1 VGDLKKLIAG
11 MLLVLFVA
19 GAAAAE
25 PAKKTVS
32 IEGITEWQLANG
44 LKLLTLPDPG
54 ADTITVHIVYLVGS
68 RHEGYGE
75 KGMAHL
81 LEHLLFKG
89 SKRHPNVK
97 EEFTRRGG
105 RWNGTTSNDRTNYFE
120 TLGAT
125 DDNLEWAI
133 AMEAD
138 RMLNSFVSKQD
149 LDSEMTVVRN
159 EFEMGENNPGSV
171 LFQRMQQLA
180 FPWHNYGNPIIGQ
193 RSDIERVPIDKLQAF
208 YRTWYQPDNAVLIV
222 AGRFEEARAVALVA
236 KHFGPLP
243 RPERVLPAYYT
254 DEPTQDGERRVRL
267 ERVGDNHI
275 VMALYRAPAGSHPD
289 FPAIDVLANILGE
302 SPSGRLH
309 RALVQKGVAS
319 AAWGAAREMHDPG
332 YLYFGASLGKEGKPA
347 EARDRLVE
355 VVEGLKQEKVRAE
368 ELERART
375 ALLNDYEKVQLD
387 TGQLVRSLSE
397 YIAMGDWRLFFLY
410 RDRLRKVTLADV
422 QRVAEQYL
430 KPANRVLGEFVPNE
444 RPDRAEIP
452 PTPDLQSALA
462 GYAGGASVSL
472 GEAFDPSPQNIDKR
486 TVKRQ
491 LSNGIRVALLPKQ
504 TRGGRAIATLTL
516 HWGDEKSLTNRETA
530 CNFAGAML
538 TRGTKKR
545 SRAELKEAFERLNAS
560 VSLGGEG
567 ASIEVRGENL
577 IPALRLA
584 AEALREPAFSRE
596 EFDEMKRAALTGAEA
611 QRNEPSS
618 LAGVHL
624 ARHLHEYQPGH
635 PHYTPTVEERIA
647 LMRAVKLEDAIACYR
662 ELLGATGADF
672 AAVGDFDPDALARAV
687 DELFGSWKT
696 PRPFARVPSR
706 HFDRPAL
713 ENELVTPDKA
723 NAALRA
729 GLNVRMRDDHPD
741 FPALVLANQLLG
753 GSSTARVPARV
764 REKEGLSYST
774 YTTFTSSALDEAA
787 AFRVASIFA
796 PQNRARVEQAI
807 REEIGRAVREGFSA
821 DEVEAGKRSVLET
834 RRLAR
839 SQDRALASRLGHYLF
854 VKRTFAWDSEFEAK
868 IAALTPQQ
876 VNAALRR
883 HIDPARLSVVVA
895 GDLKKP

>member
-1 VGDLKKLIAG
+1 MADIRRFFVFFLLLFFAAG
-11 MLLVLFVA
+11 
-19 GAAAAE
+19 GALASLPE
-25 PAKKTVS
+25 KQHS
-32 IEGITEWQLANG
+32 IEGVTEWQLANG

-120 TLGAT
+120 TLAAT

-138 RMLNSFVSKQD
+138 RMVNSFVSKQD

-159 EFEMGENNPGSV
+159 EFEMGENSPGGV

-193 RSDIERVPIDKLQAF
+193 RTDIERVPIDRLQAF
-208 YRTWYQPDNAVLIV
+208 YRTWYQPDNAVLII
-222 AGRFEEARAVALVA
+222 AGRFDEAKTISLVG
-236 KHFGPLP
+236 KHFGAIP
-243 RPERVLPAYYT
+243 RPSRVLPAYYT

-267 ERVGDNHI
+267 ERVGDNPL
-275 VMALYRAPAGSHPD
+275 VMALYRTPAGSHPD
-289 FPAIDVLANILGE
+289 FPAIDVLANILGDV
-302 SPSGRLH
+302 PAGRLH
-309 RALVQKGVAS
+309 RALVQKGLAS
-319 AAWGAAREMHDPG
+319 SSWGAAREMHDPG
-332 YLYFGASLGKEGKPA
+332 YLYFGASLGREAKPGP
-347 EARDRLVE
+347 ARDALIE
-355 VVEGLKQEKVRAE
+355 IVEGLKQDRLRAE

-375 ALLNDYEKVQLD
+375 SLLNSFEKVQLD

-397 YIAMGDWRLFFLY
+397 FSALGDWRLFFLY
-410 RDRLRKVTLADV
+410 RDRLRKVTLEDV
-422 QRVAEQYL
+422 QRVAERYL
-430 KPANRVLGEFVPNE
+430 KPANRVLGEFVPTE
-444 RPDRAEIP
+444 RPERAEIP
-452 PTPDLQSALA
+452 PTPDLQGALA
-462 GYAGGASVSL
+462 GYKGGESVRL
-472 GEAFDPSPQNIDKR
+472 GEAFDPSPGNIEKR
-486 TVKRQ
+486 TIKKQ
-491 LSNGIRVALLPKQ
+491 LSNGIRAALLPKQ
-504 TRGGRAIATLTL
+504 TRGGRVVATLTL
-516 HWGDEKSLTNRETA
+516 HWGDEKSLMNRETV

-538 TRGTKKR
+538 MRGTLQR

-584 AEALREPAFSRE
+584 AEALREPAFSPQ
-596 EFDEMKRAALTGAEA
+596 EFEEMKRAALTGAEA
-611 QRNEPSS
+611 QRNEPAS
-618 LAGVHL
+618 LAGVRL
-624 ARHLHEYQPGH
+624 ARHLHEYAPGH

-647 LMRAVKLEDAIACYR
+647 LMRKATLEDALACYR
-662 ELLGATGADF
+662 ELFGATAADF
-672 AAVGDFDPDALARAV
+672 VAVGDFEPEALARAV
-687 DELFGSWKT
+687 DELFGPWRT
-696 PRPFARVPSR
+696 PHPFERVPS
-706 HFDRPAL
+706 HYFERPRFEDSL
-713 ENELVTPDKA
+713 LISDKA

-741 FPALVLANQLLG
+741 FPALVLANHLLG

-774 YTTFTSSALDEAA
+774 YTTFTSSALDEAS

-796 PQNRARVEQAI
+796 PQNRERVEHAI
-807 REEIGRAVREGFSA
+807 REELQRAVREGFSA
-821 DEVEAGKRSVLET
+821 GEVEAGRRSVLEA

-839 SQDRALASRLGHYLF
+839 SQDRALAGRIGHYLF
-854 VKRTFAWDSEFEAK
+854 VKRTFAWDVEFEAK

>member
-1 VGDLKKLIAG
+1 

-81 LEHLLFKG
+81 LEHMLFKG
-89 SKRHPNVK
+89 SKRHPNLK

-486 TVKRQ
+486 TVKKQ
-491 LSNGIRVALLPKQ
+491 LTNGIRVALLPKQ

-672 AAVGDFDPDALARAV
+672 AAVGDFDPDALARSV
-687 DELFGSWKT
+687 GELFGSWKT
-696 PRPFARVPSR
+696 PRPFTRVPSR